1 VGNDTSVVH
10 LTSAHP
16 RSDIR
21 VYLKEARSLARSG
34 YSVSLVVSDGKG
46 NEAIDNVSIIDV
58 GPAKGRINRIFATTK
73 RVFQVAVELDADIYH
88 LHDPE
93 LIPIGVKL
101 KKLGKTVVFDAHEDL
116 PKQILCKPYL
126 NPVFRAL
133 LSKILSVY
141 EKYACKK
148 FDGIVC
154 ATPSIRDKFRAINPR
169 SLDVN
174 NYPILGELS
183 VAEPELAERQPKVCF
198 VGGMSAIRGVLEVV
212 RAFDIVS
219 SGARLQLAGEVPDF
233 VDNAIRS
240 KVKSNVDA
248 LGYLD
253 RSEVATLMAGSMAG
267 IVTFLPSPN
276 HLESQP
282 NKMFEYMSAGL
293 PVIGSHFPLWKQII
307 EGNHCGLCVDP
318 LNPTAIA
325 EAIDYLIAH
334 PEETEQMGRNGQ
346 KAVLEHYNW
355 GVEEQKLLDFYNSLA
370 K

>member
-1 VGNDTSVVH
+1 M
-10 LTSAHP
+10 
-16 RSDIR
+16 
-21 VYLKEARSLARSG
+21 
-34 YSVSLVVSDGKG
+34 YSVTLIVSDGKG
-46 NEAIDNVSIIDV
+46 ADVVDDVSIVDV
-58 GPAKGRINRIFATTK
+58 GRSGGRLSRILSAT
-73 RVFQVAVELDADIYH
+73 RRAFRAAVELDADIYH

-126 NPVFRAL
+126 NPVSRAL

-183 VAEPELAERQPKVCF
+183 VTTPELAERQPKVCF
-198 VGGMSAIRGVLEVV
+198 VGGMSAIRGVLEVI

-253 RSEVATLMAGSMAG
+253 RPEVATLMAGSMAG

-334 PEETEQMGRNGQ
+334 PKEAEQMGRNGQ

-355 GVEEQKLLDFYNSLA
+355 GVEEQKLLDFYKSLA